1 MRRLALF
8 ASILLGCA
16 TEGTT
21 DVPDASLTD
30 ASRDASVDVR
40 ADVRPT
46 DAATDGTTSDA
57 APDADAAADAGD
69 DVVDAGVPCP
79 DASTCT
85 ALQNPC
91 ASTCDCCNKQAIC
104 AKVGGLLVNWCC
116 MPLGKACTDDNDCCG
131 QALCKGADGG
141 KTCQ

>member
-57 APDADAAADAGD
+57 APDADAAADA
-69 DVVDAGVPCP
+69 
-79 DASTCT
+79 STCT

-91 ASTCDCCNKQAIC
+91 ASTCDCCNKLAIC